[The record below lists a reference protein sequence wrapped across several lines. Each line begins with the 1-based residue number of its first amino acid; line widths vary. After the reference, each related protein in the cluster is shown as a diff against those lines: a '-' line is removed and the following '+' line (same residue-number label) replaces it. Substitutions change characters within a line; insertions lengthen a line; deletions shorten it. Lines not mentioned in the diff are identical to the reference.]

1 MLGWELQTHYR
12 NWLGKCKGAERSPRP
27 ALLCWEV
34 FGVHYW
40 GSCSAKE
47 TIIVYAFLRDGFACW
62 KKIRSLWAAGRGSQM
77 DLVSWGGE
85 RRSVWSLLSKRRRI
99 LLCHRWEP
107 HCAAPAADPP
117 QHTRHVTLTHG
128 LHISHIYVWVYF
140 YFLTSFLTFTVHA
153 FHFLFFFVHCKAP
166 KHQGTFPHM
175 WKPNSAFWF
184 EEMGRTKILRLIN
197 LNNAS
202 KHLDTATPSVYMLLS
217 SYAIVNVSDIVK
229 PREIH
234 KFTQVNASLG
244 RQRNFLQSEVG
255 GWDWRW
261 INL

>member
-1 MLGWELQTHYR
+1 MKHFKLNADHFSQTYCHGGIIMLGWELQTHYR

-166 KHQGTFPHM
+166 KHQGTFLICG
-175 WKPNSAFWF
+175 NL
-184 EEMGRTKILRLIN
+184 IL
-197 LNNAS
+197 
-202 KHLDTATPSVYMLLS
+202 
-217 SYAIVNVSDIVK
+217 VSDLRKWAGQKYSDLLI
-229 PREIH
+229 
-234 KFTQVNASLG
+234 
-244 RQRNFLQSEVG
+244 
-255 GWDWRW
+255 
-261 INL
+261 